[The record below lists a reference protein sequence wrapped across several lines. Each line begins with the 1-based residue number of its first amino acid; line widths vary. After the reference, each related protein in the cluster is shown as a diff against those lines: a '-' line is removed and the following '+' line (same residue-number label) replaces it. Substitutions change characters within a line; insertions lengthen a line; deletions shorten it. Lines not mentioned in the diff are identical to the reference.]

1 MPHAR
6 RAFVSA
12 SRNAGCPWGI
22 RWRKTTTAAA
32 AAAAAAAHRQHHR
45 RGRHYY
51 SATTT
56 TTTTTTHGGGG
67 EAAGGD
73 ECDHDDEC
81 DGGVSPPLVRLRS
94 AVLRY
99 PPPPPPPPSAP
110 GPRPPPPSTIDDV
123 RRRTRRRGGGNDE
136 NDDDGEEEEEEGEG
150 EADRRRIRDHRRS
163 SSQLGPF
170 DMCVRPNLETPPPS
184 SADHRRGRGGGE
196 GGGHVA
202 LGRNGSGKTLLS
214 LALARAAAASSSSSR
229 VVRGGDGDHGGG
241 GCGGGDRPSFLH
253 SGELT
258 MRRDV
263 VPAETVRRRDHR
275 FLSSVS
281 FESHSE
287 LLRDESTTTV
297 YRALIP
303 GGGNRL
309 SDTAKFL
316 SVRLGMFPLLNRR
329 VDTLSTGQV
338 RRVLLVRALVR
349 RPELLVLDN
358 AFDGLDA
365 EGREGLRDIVER
377 VLRGFRMD
385 ILVQG
390 IGDARDA
397 ARTQVLLLT
406 HRPEE
411 ISGGFGRVTFL
422 ECGGGVGFE
431 GRRRGGVRTENRMG
445 RTGDELVRSLVLG
458 DGGQSGVGGGE
469 DAASAAGLRPWDVV
483 LPGGASPSDV
493 DVRTF
498 WESGRG
504 GSAHDAADTSPTR
517 EGGGGDVLVRSRGMT
532 VSRDDVTLIS
542 RLNWTVR
549 RGERWHLAGT
559 NGKVVFLCW
568 ILTRGDF
575 ERTILFIFIPRVV
588 AFRIIYR
595 CRQEHAQST
604 SAPNEHEKRRR
615 MRPRH
620 KRERRGS
627 IRREF
632 DRHAIDDVKNPPCDG
647 GTELGV
653 DGAALARRS

>member
-1 MPHAR
+1 MR
-6 RAFVSA
+6 R
-12 SRNAGCPWGI
+12 
-22 RWRKTTTAAA
+22 RK
-32 AAAAAAAHRQHHR
+32 R
-45 RGRHYY
+45 RRRRRRRRPIANITGEDAIIIPRRRRPPPPP
-51 SATTT
+51 T
-56 TTTTTTHGGGG
+56 GGGG
-67 EAAGGD
+67 AAVGGD

-81 DGGVSPPLVRLRS
+81 DDGVSPPLVRLRS

-99 PPPPPPPPSAP
+99 PPPPPPPSAP
-110 GPRPPPPSTIDDV
+110 GPRPPSTIDDV

-136 NDDDGEEEEEEGEG
+136 NDDDGEEEEEEVEE

-170 DMCVRPNLETPPPS
+170 DMCVRPNLETPPS
-184 SADHRRGRGGGE
+184 SADHRRGRGGGG

-214 LALARAAAASSSSSR
+214 LALARAAAASSSR
-229 VVRGGDGDHGGG
+229 VVKGGDDDYGGG
-241 GCGGGDRPSFLH
+241 GGGGGGDRPSFLH
-253 SGELT
+253 SGEWT

-281 FESHSE
+281 FESHSD

-390 IGDARDA
+390 VGDARDA

-422 ECGGGVGFE
+422 ECGGGVSFE

-445 RTGDELVRSLVLG
+445 RTGEELVRSLVLG
-458 DGGQSGVGGGE
+458 DGGESGMQP
-469 DAASAAGLRPWDVV
+469 ALRPWDVV

-493 DVRTF
+493 DVRTV

-504 GSAHDAADTSPTR
+504 GSAHDAADTSPAR
-517 EGGGGDVLVRSRGMT
+517 EGGEGDVLVRSRGMT

-568 ILTRGDF
+568 ILTRGYF
-575 ERTILFIFIPRVV
+575 GRTILFIFIPRVV

-595 CRQEHAQST
+595 CRQEYAQST
-604 SAPNEHEKRRR
+604 SAPSEHGKRRR

-632 DRHAIDDVKNPPCDG
+632 DRHAIDDVKNPPCEG

>member
-1 MPHAR
+1 
-6 RAFVSA
+6 
-12 SRNAGCPWGI
+12 
-22 RWRKTTTAAA
+22 
-32 AAAAAAAHRQHHR
+32 
-45 RGRHYY
+45 
-51 SATTT
+51 
-56 TTTTTTHGGGG
+56 
-67 EAAGGD
+67 
-73 ECDHDDEC
+73 
-81 DGGVSPPLVRLRS
+81 
-94 AVLRY
+94 
-99 PPPPPPPPSAP
+99 
-110 GPRPPPPSTIDDV
+110 
-123 RRRTRRRGGGNDE
+123 
-136 NDDDGEEEEEEGEG
+136 
-150 EADRRRIRDHRRS
+150 
-163 SSQLGPF
+163 
-170 DMCVRPNLETPPPS
+170 
-184 SADHRRGRGGGE
+184 
-196 GGGHVA
+196 VA

-214 LALARAAAASSSSSR
+214 LALARAAAASSSR
-229 VVRGGDGDHGGG
+229 VVKGGDDDYGGG
-241 GCGGGDRPSFLH
+241 GGGGGDRPSFLH

-281 FESHSE
+281 FESHSD

-390 IGDARDA
+390 VGDARDA

-422 ECGGGVGFE
+422 ECGGGGGGFE
-431 GRRRGGVRTENRMG
+431 GRRRGGVRTEDRMG
-445 RTGDELVRSLVLG
+445 RTGEELVRSLVS
-458 DGGQSGVGGGE
+458 GGGGESKVGGGE
-469 DAASAAGLRPWDVV
+469 GAAIAAGLRPWDVV

-493 DVRTF
+493 DVRAF
-498 WESGRG
+498 WENGRG
-504 GSAHDAADTSPTR
+504 GSAHDAAEPPPAAR
-517 EGGGGDVLVRSRGMT
+517 EGGEGDVLVRSRGMT
-532 VSRDDVTLIS
+532 VARDDVTLIS
-542 RLNWTVR
+542 SLNWTVR

-559 NGKVVFLCW
+559 NGKVFFPRW
-568 ILTRGDF
+568 ILGARRFWTSNPIHFYFAR
-575 ERTILFIFIPRVV
+575 RHIC
-588 AFRIIYR
+588 R

-604 SAPNEHEKRRR
+604 SAPNEHETRRR

-632 DRHAIDDVKNPPCDG
+632 DRHAINDVKNSPREG